1 MFMTEI
7 LFCVFHNDRSWSW
20 KLNNKLQLDR
30 EDVLKKKQTGKKD
43 RAGRRENKI
52 KNRAMGQTN
61 ESIRNDVETQFCSM
75 SRWDLS
81 YAFFFKLISL
91 SMIRFQRIN
100 LKVLWAVFSSIDNLL
115 STGDHRLCFQL
126 FLHSETQQRTC
137 LELYGALHHT
147 TGQKSDKATLHFCRY
162 AGFKHVNS
170 MNSLHGILWTSKC
183 LSADWLSLFWSPT
196 SLPL

>member
-1 MFMTEI
+1 MCTSRWYFLVIQLVNQQLFKCNAVILLIYLLPSQWWLPKETWKSDCDFQVSAYIKYQWMFMTEI

-61 ESIRNDVETQFCSM
+61 ESIRNYVETQFCSM

-81 YAFFFKLISL
+81 YAFFFQVNLTFYDTVSKNQFKSALGSL
-91 SMIRFQRIN
+91 
-100 LKVLWAVFSSIDNLL
+100 
-115 STGDHRLCFQL
+115 
-126 FLHSETQQRTC
+126 QQYR
-137 LELYGALHHT
+137 
-147 TGQKSDKATLHFCRY
+147 
-162 AGFKHVNS
+162 
-170 MNSLHGILWTSKC
+170 
-183 LSADWLSLFWSPT
+183 
-196 SLPL
+196 